1 MAQYPPLRIQAHS
14 CTTALAN
21 AIVLMLIIHQSGIGS
36 SSFAFLR
43 RGLVEVNTGYQAW
56 QQALLPTESSYCHA
70 HLILRCVFYTVSRVL
85 MSTALYWKRSRK
97 VNWSRYSRAA
107 VILSPLLCCWVLALY
122 SLPNLFVQV
131 PFYFTHF
138 KNMLQLLIH
147 TSLNSFMCIWET
159 MICL

>member
-85 MSTALYWKRSRK
+85 MST
-97 VNWSRYSRAA
+97 
-107 VILSPLLCCWVLALY
+107 VLTER
-122 SLPNLFVQV
+122 VQA
-131 PFYFTHF
+131 
-138 KNMLQLLIH
+138 K
-147 TSLNSFMCIWET
+147 
-159 MICL
+159 